1 MQAASYNGVG
11 TALYNPNL
19 FNDTSFFYLQVSD
32 LFSEQIVDLCFNV
45 QYLTSRCHHL
55 IIALAA

>member
-1 MQAASYNGVG
+1 MTWVTVLKNRI
-11 TALYNPNL
+11 L
-19 FNDTSFFYLQVSD
+19 FEDIFFHQYLQVSD

-55 IIALAA
+55 IIALVA